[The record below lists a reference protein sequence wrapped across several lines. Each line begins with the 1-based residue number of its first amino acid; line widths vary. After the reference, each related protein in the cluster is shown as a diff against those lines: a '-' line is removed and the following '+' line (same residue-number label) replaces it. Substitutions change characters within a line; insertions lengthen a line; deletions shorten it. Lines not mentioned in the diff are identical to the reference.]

1 MQASSINRYKIDWA
15 SFRQT
20 VTQSAPNPTA
30 IPDTYP
36 AISTALGLLDDHHS
50 NFVRPDGSRISNPNR
65 LPCSDPDVVTPSVPP
80 DIGYVRV
87 GSFSGTGSAAVDF
100 AADIQRRIAAAD
112 KDGLS
117 GWIVDLRGN
126 GGGTMWPM
134 IAGLGP
140 IVGEGTLG
148 AFVDPD
154 NQVAYWT
161 YANGASTLAGATQV
175 QVPSPYSLVTPAP
188 RVAVLTDC
196 QVASSGE
203 ATAIAFRGR
212 PNTRS
217 FGGPTRGISTANRT
231 FPMTDGATLN
241 LTVSTMA
248 DRNVTRYGVPV
259 VPDEVVSDPSA
270 TVARAIEWLRS
281 F

>member
-1 MQASSINRYKIDWA
+1 MQANSINRYRIDWA
-15 SFRQT
+15 AFRQT

-30 IPDTYP
+30 ISDTHP

-50 NFVRPDGSRISNPNR
+50 LFVRPDGSHISNPNR
-65 LPCSDPDVVTPSVPP
+65 LPCSDPDVATPSVPP

-87 GSFSGTGSAAVDF
+87 GSFSGSGLTPVEFAVDV
-100 AADIQRRIAAAD
+100 QRRIAAAD
-112 KDGLS
+112 KAGLA

-126 GGGTMWPM
+126 GGGSMWPM
-134 IAGLGP
+134 VAGLGP
-140 IVGEGTLG
+140 IIGEGTLG

-154 NQVAYWT
+154 NQVTYWT
-161 YANGASTLAGATQV
+161 YANGASALAGATQV
-175 QVPSPYSLVTPAP
+175 QVPSPYSLVRPAP

-196 QVASSGE
+196 QVASAGE
-203 ATAIAFRGR
+203 GTAIAFRGR

-217 FGGPTRGISTANRT
+217 FGRQTMGISTTLRI
-231 FPMTDGATLN
+231 FPMSDGATLN

-248 DRNVTRYGVPV
+248 DRNATRYGVPV